1 MASIGGGARKKEQT
15 PRRSSSRGRTVDY
28 KKMHEGSYGE
38 AFKSES
44 ELGEHLTETIP
55 PGASLGSA
63 VLPEVEVTLDDYG
76 AAFSQ
81 LIEQFSFIKFLVYSL
96 VYYSFY
102 GMSFLFII
110 IFFFYYNYY
119 YY

>member
-1 MASIGGGARKKEQT
+1 MASIGGGARKKEPT
-15 PRRSSSRGRTVDY
+15 PRRSSSRGRMVDY

-44 ELGEHLTETIP
+44 ESGEHLTETIP

-63 VLPEVEVTLDDYG
+63 VLPEVEVTLDDYE

-81 LIEQFSFIKFLVYSL
+81 QDHRSLTLICFLYLYFPLRSRGKDGHFADAQIVS
-96 VYYSFY
+96 
-102 GMSFLFII
+102 G
-110 IFFFYYNYY
+110 
-119 YY
+119 